1 MINFR
6 QLPIRLTTFQSLSI
20 GFILIILAGSI
31 LLTLP
36 IASANGASQPFIDA
50 LFTAT
55 SAVTTTG
62 LVVVDTGSFYS
73 LFGQIVIL
81 LLFQVGGLGHMII
94 IALVVLGLGGKLS
107 LSSRMLLHQSLSRT
121 TSVDMIRFAKIV
133 IIFTFLIEFIGA
145 SLLSLYW
152 IHYFPL
158 PQAVYSAVFYSVSA
172 FCTAGFGL
180 FADSLSSYQSSVVL
194 NLIIIAICIAGGIGF
209 FVLYDMVTL
218 FDKILRHEHPR
229 QLLVHGKFVL
239 MLSGM
244 LMAIGTVVILV
255 SERVPHSSLL
265 GERLLSSAF
274 QSVSAS
280 TTTGFNTVD
289 IGAMTSTSLF
299 TIIVLMFIGASP
311 GGTGG
316 GIKTA
321 SFGIMLLF
329 LLSLLRGRE
338 DVNIFKRR
346 ISPEV
351 INRVFAI
358 GLISILWVV
367 FATAILTTTEKAPF
381 LGIFFEAVSAFGT
394 VGLSTGMTPTLST
407 VGKIIISMSMLIG
420 RVGPLAIGFS
430 LIGRPKP
437 VSFKYAQTEVLVG

>member
-1 MINFR
+1 MNNSQKFWKTISPA
-6 QLPIRLTTFQSLSI
+6 QTLLI
-20 GFILIILAGSI
+20 GFILIILAGAF
-31 LLTLP
+31 LLTFP
-36 IASANGASQPFIDA
+36 IASAKGVSQPFIDA

-62 LVVVDTGSFYS
+62 LIVADTGSFYS

-81 LLFQVGGLGHMII
+81 ILFQIGGLGYMIF
-94 IALVVLGLGGKLS
+94 IALIVLGLGGRLS
-107 LSSRMLLHQSLSRT
+107 LGSRMLLHESLSRT
-121 TSVDMIRFAKIV
+121 TSVDLIKFAKLV
-133 IIFTFLIEFIGA
+133 IIFTFLFEFIGA
-145 SLLSLYW
+145 TLLSLYW

-158 PQAVYSAVFYSVSA
+158 PQAVYSGIFHSVSA

-180 FADSLSSYQSSVVL
+180 FSDSLSSYKGNIAL
-194 NLIIIAICIAGGIGF
+194 NLTIISLCIAGGIGF

-218 FDKILRHEHPR
+218 FNKSIRRQNPR
-229 QLLVHGKFVL
+229 CLSVHSKFVL
-239 MLSGM
+239 MLSII
-244 LMAIGTVVILV
+244 LMAIGTVVIFL
-255 SERVPHSSLL
+255 SGKGLHVPLL
-265 GERLLSSAF
+265 GERLLASAF
-274 QSVSAS
+274 QSISAS
-280 TTTGFNTVD
+280 TTTGFNTIN

-346 ISPEV
+346 ISSEV

-358 GLISILWVV
+358 GIISIFWVML
-367 FATAILTTTEKAPF
+367 ATAILTATEKASF
-381 LGIFFEAVSAFGT
+381 LQVFFETVSAFGT
-394 VGLSTGMTPTLST
+394 VGLSTGITPTLSIA
-407 VGKIIISMSMLIG
+407 GKILISITMLIG
-420 RVGPLAIGFS
+420 RIGPLAIGFS
-430 LIGRPKP
+430 LVGKPRPAK
-437 VSFKYAQTEVLVG
+437 FKYSEADVLVG